1 MGQHVSRR
9 NPGAYKE
16 ASFQGIWEVTNI
28 SWKAEGVRGQAF
40 TIFSPAF
47 ARAGSLIQPSPGT
60 PGDQVRGR
68 GLLASLPRIMP
79 WLAVKY

>member
-16 ASFQGIWEVTNI
+16 ASFQGIWEVTYI

-40 TIFSPAF
+40 TKHVLTCFC
-47 ARAGSLIQPSPGT
+47 
-60 PGDQVRGR
+60 
-68 GLLASLPRIMP
+68 
-79 WLAVKY
+79 